1 MCLNIFF
8 VGALCFA
15 TAWLIFIWFI
25 GLTSTSLLI
34 LGAATGLVLG
44 PMYSIS
50 IGYINQRLNVTPI
63 LLAAVLCGS
72 AAGAALFQKI
82 AGKSIL

>member
-1 MCLNIFF
+1 MCLNIIWFGGF
-8 VGALCFA
+8 CLSI
-15 TAWLIFIWFI
+15 TWLIFVWVI

-34 LGAATGLVLG
+34 LGAGTGLVFG
-44 PMYSIS
+44 PMYPVS
-50 IGYINQRLNVTPI
+50 IGFINQRLNVTPI

-72 AAGAALFQKI
+72 AAGAALFQQI